1 MPCNRVYKL
10 IEGKEVDS
18 GKDLL
23 LVLINDIRLAIVEQ
37 MISIFCGKMTRL
49 SNFAFSLSL
58 SFLQPQI
65 IQSGQTLVSLSG
77 QLIVNNQNCFQNDN
91 TDILRRSPSCQLAM
105 LILITLRNIILFILN
120 SHEQCR
126 L

>member
-1 MPCNRVYKL
+1 M
-10 IEGKEVDS
+10 DS